1 MYRRGLKLGAHDI
14 FQAFYN
20 IRNSKD
26 PDPWIVRQSHL
37 KDFVNQFQKNNGVAT
52 RNVTKTVYE
61 FLCTLS
67 AVHGIFVVRSS
78 QLWTVQTGLMIKYS
92 TKRLT
97 YRQRRAVREGTL
109 TQTTQPQKRDYVDLK
124 LIQHDTELDEK
135 KDPIN
140 CFHRRTF
147 LRYIR
152 YRNRFFSRHWG
163 IPKDVVNIIFC
174 MVDHMN
180 EAMYNALDQYDV
192 KWTRYKEDQNPNVK
206 EKRLALMSLEH
217 AINLATVFNNNKIVL

>member
-14 FQAFYN
+14 FQAFYG

-37 KDFVNQFQKNNGVAT
+37 KDFVNQFQKKNGVAC
-52 RNVTKTVYE
+52 RNVTKTLYE
-61 FLCTLS
+61 FLNTLS

-78 QLWTVQTGLMIKYS
+78 QLWSVQNGLMIKYK
-92 TKRLT
+92 TKKLT
-97 YRQRRAVREGTL
+97 YRQRRAIRDGTL
-109 TQTTQPQKRDYVDLK
+109 RQTTQPQKRDYVQLT

-152 YRNRFFSRHWG
+152 YRNRFFSRNWG
-163 IPKDVVNIIFC
+163 LPKDVVNIIFC
-174 MVDHMN
+174 MVDYLN
-180 EAMYNALDQYDV
+180 EAMDNALDQYYV
-192 KWTRYKEDQNPNVK
+192 NWTRHKEDHNPNFK
-206 EKRLALMSLEH
+206 EKRLVLMCLEH
-217 AINLATVFNNNKIVL
+217 SIHLATVFNNNKIIL